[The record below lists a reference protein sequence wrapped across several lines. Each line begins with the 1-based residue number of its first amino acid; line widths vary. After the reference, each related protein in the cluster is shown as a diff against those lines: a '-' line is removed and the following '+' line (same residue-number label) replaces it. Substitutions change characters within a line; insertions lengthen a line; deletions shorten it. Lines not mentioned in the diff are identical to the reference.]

1 MKLFC
6 DEMLLRLG
14 RWLRAAGYDTAIA
27 ENAVADAEIIERC
40 AGEGRTLIT
49 RDRHLEARAQ
59 GRVSVIRLAEE
70 QIEAQARIAPR
81 ARHRL
86 AAGAVCPLSYRQCAA
101 QAGAARNGHTGAAC
115 LARRW
120 RPAAALPG
128 MRSALLDWRP
138 CPTDAE
144 PAHAVC
150 KRMIPWVDGVM

>member
-70 QIEAQARIAPR
+70 QIEAQARALRRALGIDWQQAPFARCLIDNAPLKPAPPEMATPVPPASR
-81 ARHRL
+81 AVGGPLRL
-86 AAGAVCPLSYRQCAA
+86 CPECGRLYWTGGHVRRMLSRLTRFA
-101 QAGAARNGHTGAAC
+101 
-115 LARRW
+115 
-120 RPAAALPG
+120 
-128 MRSALLDWRP
+128 S
-138 CPTDAE
+138 E
-144 PAHAVC
+144 
-150 KRMIPWVDGVM
+150 